1 MKIGILTFHFGN
13 NYGGI
18 LQCYALQQVL
28 TNLGYEVEVID
39 YRPQLTR
46 SLRSVAGRLCS
57 VHSIKDLYYLLREN
71 LTLNKNMDMEL
82 KQKKVEILAVFDRFR
97 ETYLRLS
104 PYLNAET
111 IGEYSNT
118 HYDAIVVGSDQVWT
132 SLYNGEAVYFLGW
145 KPEFKGRRIS
155 YAACSAHSSVVG
167 QRARVLKH
175 LLERFDIITVRDNT
189 TAHLVTSLIEET
201 PSIVPDPSLLYA
213 YEEFQTAHIVPEY
226 PYILTYILGDE
237 IKGGHATALEK
248 IRQTVGDLPIY
259 AISIPGNSSDIHNL
273 ADRVYQALS
282 PAEWVAMFRHATFVY
297 TDSFHAI
304 MFSLKFCVPF
314 VAYYRNMV
322 RSSRLQD
329 LKNRGIDS
337 IYGSVEEMKI
347 DISPKYSDISIIKEF
362 SLKELF

>member
-1 MKIGILTFHFGN
+1 MLCFAASSYEFGI
-13 NYGGI
+13 
-18 LQCYALQQVL
+18 
-28 TNLGYEVEVID
+28 EVEVID

-132 SLYNGEAVYFLGW
+132 SLYDGEAVYFLGW

-189 TAHLVTSLIEET
+189 TAHLV
-201 PSIVPDPSLLYA
+201 
-213 YEEFQTAHIVPEY
+213 H
-226 PYILTYILGDE
+226 
-237 IKGGHATALEK
+237 H
-248 IRQTVGDLPIY
+248 
-259 AISIPGNSSDIHNL
+259 
-273 ADRVYQALS
+273 
-282 PAEWVAMFRHATFVY
+282 
-297 TDSFHAI
+297 
-304 MFSLKFCVPF
+304 SLKRHQV
-314 VAYYRNMV
+314 
-322 RSSRLQD
+322 
-329 LKNRGIDS
+329 
-337 IYGSVEEMKI
+337 
-347 DISPKYSDISIIKEF
+347 
-362 SLKELF
+362 